1 MSVAFALVLQVL
13 SDSSSLSLIHSNGG
27 LCHMIQAKMY
37 NFMKR
42 SLPQQSRPTSLSS
55 TDWAWALHSESQD
68 SLVRAPDSLVRNSS
82 HIAKPHQICPGRN
95 LSWCEA

>member
-68 SLVRAPDSLVRNSS
+68 SLVGAIFSVETRISSLN
-82 HIAKPHQICPGRN
+82 HINVSGRN